1 MSVTFLQFAYR
12 NVFRNFRNYAA
23 FFMASFFSVFVFFI
37 YSMLMFHPE
46 IERGFL
52 GEVSIAGMVIAE
64 IILVLFSWFFIFYSM
79 RAFLEARSKEFAI
92 LIQLGM
98 DRNQLGKLIII
109 ETMTIGIFSCITGIV
124 FGYAFSKFFFMIVR
138 EILNLTALPLYLS
151 WEPFVLTLFVYLSAF
166 IVISTIS
173 IMFTP
178 DIKIRNLIRGPKY
191 VDVVASYSKR
201 GAILGIVLILCGYS
215 LAIIT
220 TKSSIFTYTLL
231 IPFFVTFG
239 TYYFFTHTTLYIIDS
254 LKNHKLFYW
263 KRARMLAIAEQV
275 HILRVNSRM
284 FFIVTLVSTLAFLTV
299 GVLSAMSSYTS
310 QYDKLNP
317 IGLIYKG
324 ETDNPYETEHILSLI
339 DELEDSGI
347 SYHMTRFT
355 VVRQT
360 STYTSNPVEVFRET
374 DINHLLFSYKYPLIS
389 LTSGEAMFIPYS
401 EGSIETLQKTV
412 VETVLKENDIN
423 LTVNSVYPKMFFPAA
438 IISSN
443 AIIISDEDFTRLVHD
458 FELTPVVEPGYHL
471 FTFDIPNWTETDK
484 IGLAIQQ
491 MVARDYILNSDY
503 TLPFYFENAG
513 LNYSY
518 ILATYSLLTLVGI
531 LVVAVFLLAS
541 GSFVYFKIYA
551 NLDREKKQ
559 FDMLK
564 KVGLS
569 DKELK
574 RLITRNLVIQF
585 FLPWGLAFI
594 HSAFAFY
601 VVQTVLNDVMNL
613 SIVKEVVFSFTMFAI
628 IQIVYFYLIRWRY
641 LSHIR

>member
-1 MSVTFLQFAYR
+1 MTFLQFAYR

-52 GEVSIAGMVIAE
+52 GEVSIAGMVFAE
-64 IILVLFSWFFIFYSM
+64 IVLVLFSWFFIFYSM

-92 LIQLGM
+92 LLHLGM
-98 DRNQLGKLIII
+98 DRNQLGKLVII
-109 ETMTIGIFSCITGIV
+109 ETMTIGIFSCISGIV
-124 FGYAFSKFFFMIVR
+124 FGFAFSKFFFMIVR
-138 EILNLTALPLYLS
+138 EILNLNALPLYLS

-166 IVISTIS
+166 VVISTLS
-173 IMFTP
+173 ILFTP
-178 DIKIRNLIRGPKY
+178 DIKIRNFIRGPKF
-191 VDVVASYSKR
+191 VDAAATYSKR
-201 GAILGIVLILCGYS
+201 NAILGIILILCGYG
-215 LAIIT
+215 LALIT
-220 TKSSIFTYTLL
+220 TKSSIFSYTLL
-231 IPFFVTFG
+231 IPVFVTLG
-239 TYYFFTHTTLYIIDS
+239 TYYFFTDTTLYIIDR
-254 LKNHKLFYW
+254 LKGRKQFYW

-275 HILRVNSRM
+275 QILRFNSRM

-310 QYDKLNP
+310 QYDKINP
-317 IGLIYKG
+317 IGLMYKG
-324 ETDNPYETEHILSLI
+324 EMDNPYEIEHILSII
-339 DELEDSGI
+339 DELEFNGI

-355 VVRQT
+355 VMRQT
-360 STYTSNPVEVFRET
+360 SSYTSNPVEVFRET
-374 DINHLLFSYKYPLIS
+374 DVNHLLFSYKYPLVN
-389 LTSGEAMFIPYS
+389 LKSGEAMFIPYS
-401 EGSIETLQKTV
+401 EDSIEKLEKTEV
-412 VETVLKENDIN
+412 KTVLKENNVD
-423 LTVNSVYPKMFFPAA
+423 LTINSVYPKMFFPTA

-443 AIIISDEDFTRLVHD
+443 SIIISDEDFEKLTNE
-458 FELTPVVEPGYHL
+458 FEMAPYVEPGYHL
-471 FTFDIPNWTETDK
+471 FTFDIPNWTETENVGID
-484 IGLAIQQ
+484 IQQ
-491 MVARDYILNSDY
+491 MVARDYLINSEY

-518 ILATYSLLTLVGI
+518 ILATYSLLTLIGI

-559 FDMLK
+559 FDMLI

-569 DKELK
+569 GKELK
-574 RLITRNLVIQF
+574 RLITRNLMIQF
-585 FLPWGLAFI
+585 FLPWGLAFV

-613 SIVKEVVFSFTMFAI
+613 SIVKEVVFSFTMFAL
-628 IQIVYFYLIRWRY
+628 IQIVYFFLIRWRY
-641 LSHIR
+641 ISHVRG

>member
-1 MSVTFLQFAYR
+1 MTFLQFAYR

-46 IERGFL
+46 IESGFL
-52 GEVSIAGMVIAE
+52 GEVSIAGMVVAE

-92 LIQLGM
+92 LLQLGM

-109 ETMTIGIFSCITGIV
+109 ETMTIGIFSCISGII

-178 DIKIRNLIRGPKY
+178 DIKIRNLIRGPKF
-191 VDVVASYSKR
+191 VDVVATYSKR
-201 GAILGIVLILCGYS
+201 SAILGIVLILCGYS
-215 LAIIT
+215 LALIT

-231 IPFFVTFG
+231 IPIFVTFG
-239 TYYFFTHTTLYIIDS
+239 TYYFFTDTTLFIIDS
-254 LKNHKLFYW
+254 LKNRKLFYW

-324 ETDNPYETEHILSLI
+324 EMDNPFETAHILSII

-347 SYHMTRFT
+347 SYQMTRFT

-374 DINHLLFSYKYPLIS
+374 DINHLLFSYKYPLVS

-401 EGSIETLQKTV
+401 EDSIETLEEKV
-412 VETVLKENDIN
+412 VETVLKENNIN
-423 LTVNSVYPKMFFPAA
+423 LTIDSVYPKMFFPTA

-458 FELTPVVEPGYHL
+458 FEMTPVVEPGYHL

-484 IGLAIQQ
+484 IGLGIQQ
-491 MVARDYILNSDY
+491 MVARDYILNSEY

-559 FDMLK
+559 FDMLI

-613 SIVKEVVFSFTMFAI
+613 SIVKEVVFSFTLFAI
-628 IQIVYFYLIRWRY
+628 IQVVYFYLIRWRY
-641 LSHIR
+641 LSHVRG

>member
-1 MSVTFLQFAYR
+1 MTFLQFAYR

-52 GEVSIAGMVIAE
+52 GEVSIAGMVFAE
-64 IILVLFSWFFIFYSM
+64 IVLVLFSWFFIFYSM

-92 LIQLGM
+92 LLHLGM
-98 DRNQLGKLIII
+98 DRNQLGKLVII
-109 ETMTIGIFSCITGIV
+109 ETMTIGIFSCISGIV
-124 FGYAFSKFFFMIVR
+124 FGFAFSKFFFMIVR
-138 EILNLTALPLYLS
+138 EILNLNTLPLYLS

-166 IVISTIS
+166 VVISTLS
-173 IMFTP
+173 ILFTP
-178 DIKIRNLIRGPKY
+178 DIKIRNFIRGPKF
-191 VDVVASYSKR
+191 VDAAATYSKR
-201 GAILGIVLILCGYS
+201 NAILGIILILCGYG
-215 LAIIT
+215 LALIT
-220 TKSSIFTYTLL
+220 TKSSIFSYTLL
-231 IPFFVTFG
+231 IPVFVTLG
-239 TYYFFTHTTLYIIDS
+239 TYYFFSDTTLYIIDR
-254 LKNHKLFYW
+254 LKGRKQFYW

-275 HILRVNSRM
+275 QILRFNSRM

-310 QYDKLNP
+310 QYDKINP
-317 IGLIYKG
+317 IGLMYKG
-324 ETDNPYETEHILSLI
+324 EMDNPYEIEHVLSII
-339 DELEDSGI
+339 DELEFNGI

-355 VVRQT
+355 VMRQT
-360 STYTSNPVEVFRET
+360 SSYTSNPVEVFRET
-374 DINHLLFSYKYPLIS
+374 DVNHLLFSYKYPLVN
-389 LTSGEAMFIPYS
+389 LKSGEAMFIPYS
-401 EGSIETLQKTV
+401 EDSIEKLEKMEV
-412 VETVLKENDIN
+412 KTVLKENNVD
-423 LTVNSVYPKMFFPAA
+423 LTINSVYPKMFFPTA

-443 AIIISDEDFTRLVHD
+443 SIIISDEDFEKLTNE
-458 FELTPVVEPGYHL
+458 FEMAPYVEPGYHL
-471 FTFDIPNWTETDK
+471 FTFDIPNWTETENVGID
-484 IGLAIQQ
+484 IQQ
-491 MVARDYILNSDY
+491 MVARDYLINSEY

-518 ILATYSLLTLVGI
+518 ILATYSLLTLIGI

-559 FDMLK
+559 FDMLI

-569 DKELK
+569 GKELK
-574 RLITRNLVIQF
+574 RLITRNLMIQF
-585 FLPWGLAFI
+585 FLPWGLAFV

-613 SIVKEVVFSFTMFAI
+613 SIVKEVVFSFTMFAL
-628 IQIVYFYLIRWRY
+628 IQIVYFFLIRWRY
-641 LSHIR
+641 ISHVRG

>member
-1 MSVTFLQFAYR
+1 MTFLQFAYR

-52 GEVSIAGMVIAE
+52 GEVSIAGMVSAE
-64 IILVLFSWFFIFYSM
+64 IVLVLFSWFFIFYSM

-92 LIQLGM
+92 LLQLGM

-109 ETMTIGIFSCITGIV
+109 ETMTIGIFSCISGIV
-124 FGYAFSKFFFMIVR
+124 FGFAFSKFFFMIVR
-138 EILNLTALPLYLS
+138 EILNLKALPLYLS

-166 IVISTIS
+166 VVISMMS
-173 IMFTP
+173 MLFTP
-178 DIKIRNLIRGPKY
+178 DIKIRNFIRGPKF
-191 VDVVASYSKR
+191 VDVAATYSKR
-201 GAILGIVLILCGYS
+201 NAILGIILILCGYG
-215 LAIIT
+215 LALIT
-220 TKSSIFTYTLL
+220 TKSSIFSYTLL
-231 IPFFVTFG
+231 IPVFVTLG
-239 TYYFFTHTTLYIIDS
+239 TYYFFTDTTLYIIDR
-254 LKNHKLFYW
+254 LKGRKQFYW
-263 KRARMLAIAEQV
+263 KRARMLVITEQV
-275 HILRVNSRM
+275 QILRFNSRM

-317 IGLIYKG
+317 IGLLYKG
-324 ETDNPYETEHILSLI
+324 EMDNPHEIEHILSII
-339 DELEDSGI
+339 DELEFNEI

-355 VVRQT
+355 VMRQT
-360 STYTSNPVEVFRET
+360 SSYTSNPVEVFRET
-374 DINHLLFSYKYPLIS
+374 DINHLLFSYKYPLVN
-389 LTSGEAMFIPYS
+389 LKSGEAMFIPYS
-401 EGSIETLQKTV
+401 EDSIEKLEKTV
-412 VETVLKENDIN
+412 VETELKENN
-423 LTVNSVYPKMFFPAA
+423 VELTINSVYPKMFFPTA

-443 AIIISDEDFTRLVHD
+443 SIIISDEDFEKLTNE
-458 FELTPVVEPGYHL
+458 FEMAPYVEPGYHL
-471 FTFDIPNWTETDK
+471 FTFDIPNWTETEN
-484 IGLAIQQ
+484 IGIDIQQ
-491 MVARDYILNSDY
+491 MVARDYLINSEY

-518 ILATYSLLTLVGI
+518 ILATYSLLTLIGI

-559 FDMLK
+559 FDMLI

-569 DKELK
+569 GKELK
-574 RLITRNLVIQF
+574 RLITRNLMIQF
-585 FLPWGLAFI
+585 FLPWGLAFV

-613 SIVKEVVFSFTMFAI
+613 SIVKEVVFSFTMFAL
-628 IQIVYFYLIRWRY
+628 IQIVYFFLIRWRY
-641 LSHIR
+641 ISHVRG

>member
-1 MSVTFLQFAYR
+1 
-12 NVFRNFRNYAA
+12 
-23 FFMASFFSVFVFFI
+23 MASFFSVFVFFI

-46 IERGFL
+46 IESGFL
-52 GEVSIAGMVIAE
+52 GEVSIAGMVVAE

-92 LIQLGM
+92 LLQLGM

-109 ETMTIGIFSCITGIV
+109 ETMTIGIFSCISGII

-178 DIKIRNLIRGPKY
+178 DIKIRNLIRGPKF
-191 VDVVASYSKR
+191 VDVVATYSKR
-201 GAILGIVLILCGYS
+201 SAILGIVLILCGYS
-215 LAIIT
+215 LALIT

-231 IPFFVTFG
+231 IPIFVTFG
-239 TYYFFTHTTLYIIDS
+239 TYYFFTDTTLFIIDS
-254 LKNHKLFYW
+254 LKNRKLFYW

-324 ETDNPYETEHILSLI
+324 EMDNPFETAHILSII

-347 SYHMTRFT
+347 SYQMTRFT

-374 DINHLLFSYKYPLIS
+374 DINHLLFSYKYPLVS

-401 EGSIETLQKTV
+401 EDSIETLEEKV
-412 VETVLKENDIN
+412 VETVLKENNIN
-423 LTVNSVYPKMFFPAA
+423 LTIDSVYPKMFFPTA

-458 FELTPVVEPGYHL
+458 FEMTPVVEPGYHL

-484 IGLAIQQ
+484 IGLGIQQ
-491 MVARDYILNSDY
+491 MVARDYILNSEY

-559 FDMLK
+559 FDMLI

-613 SIVKEVVFSFTMFAI
+613 SIVKEVVFSFTLFAI
-628 IQIVYFYLIRWRY
+628 IQVVYFYLIRWRY
-641 LSHIR
+641 LSHVRG